1 MVEGKKSTTEEQNIM
16 SNWCRAGV
24 SQVNQ
29 IRRLVPRLTCEYDV
43 TPVSL
48 YVHDI
53 CNYTVGSKRR
63 KKKGIANPKVPEWE
77 TCKKSGEYFGK
88 DLVTRQDWLS
98 HITTERL
105 MKRIKRGPD

>member
-29 IRRLVPRLTCEYDV
+29 IRRLVPRLTWEYDV
-43 TPVSL
+43 TSVSF

-53 CNYTVGSKRR
+53 CYYTVGLKRR
-63 KKKGIANPKVPEWE
+63 TKKNNHESKSSIQAP
-77 TCKKSGEYFGK
+77 CKKN
-88 DLVTRQDWLS
+88 L
-98 HITTERL
+98 
-105 MKRIKRGPD
+105 

>member
-16 SNWCRAGV
+16 SNWYRAGV

-29 IRRLVPRLTCEYDV
+29 IRRLVPRLTWEYDV
-43 TPVSL
+43 TSVSL

-63 KKKGIANPKVPEWE
+63 KKKNHESE
-77 TCKKSGEYFGK
+77 ST
-88 DLVTRQDWLS
+88 
-98 HITTERL
+98 
-105 MKRIKRGPD
+105 